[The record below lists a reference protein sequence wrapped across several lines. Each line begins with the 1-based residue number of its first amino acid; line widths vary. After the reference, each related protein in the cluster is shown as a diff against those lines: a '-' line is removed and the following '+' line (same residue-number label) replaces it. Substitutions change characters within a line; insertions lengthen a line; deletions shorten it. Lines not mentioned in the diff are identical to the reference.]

1 MRILQVCSGTLV
13 NGAIVHALLVTRAL
27 ARRGHDVTMLCRPG
41 AWIGAQLAA
50 DPVDVVCS
58 ELRRWPLGDL
68 REAAAL
74 VRRRNCEAI
83 QTHMSSAHSFGVL
96 LRWMT
101 GVPCVA
107 SAQSRHIQLHWAWND
122 CVVAASESTRRYHC
136 RYNFVRPSRAVVI
149 HNCVDPARFD
159 RCGPETRAAVR
170 RGWGLDEN
178 NLCVLCVADLVPRKG
193 QIYLIEALAPL
204 RQRFPH
210 VRLILVGPAKDP
222 AYAASV
228 AQRTEQLGLS
238 DVVVWAGQ
246 QHDLPAVYA
255 AADLGVL
262 PSLEETLPL
271 AVLEAMAARLPVVAT
286 AAGGTPECVE
296 HEATGLLVPPAD
308 PRRLSEAL
316 ARLVCDEALRR
327 RFAEAGRRR
336 IEERFS
342 IEHHATAL
350 EELFDRLVRQ
360 RRAA

>member
-1 MRILQVCSGTLV
+1 
-13 NGAIVHALLVTRAL
+13 
-27 ARRGHDVTMLCRPG
+27 MLCRPG

-50 DPVDVVCS
+50 DPMDVVHS
-58 ELRRWPLGDL
+58 DLRRWPPGDL
-68 REAAAL
+68 RAAAAL
-74 VRRRNCEAI
+74 VRRRGCEVI

-136 RYNFVRPSRAVVI
+136 RYNFVRSARAVVI
-149 HNCVDPARFD
+149 PNCVDLARFD
-159 RCGPETRAAVR
+159 RCVPEMRAAVR

-178 NLCVLCVADLVPRKG
+178 HLCILCVADLVPRKG
-193 QIYLIEALAPL
+193 QIYLIEALVPL

-210 VRLILVGPAKDP
+210 IRLVLVGPAKDP
-222 AYAASV
+222 AYAARV
-228 AQRTEQLGLS
+228 AQRAEQLGAS
-238 DVVVWAGQ
+238 DAVVWAGQ
-246 QHDLPAVYA
+246 RHDLPAVYA

-286 AAGGTPECVE
+286 AAGGTPECID
-296 HEATGLLVPPAD
+296 HETTGLLVPPAD
-308 PRRLSEAL
+308 PQRLSDAL
-316 ARLVCDEALRR
+316 ARLVGDEALRR
-327 RFAEAGRRR
+327 QLALAGRRC

-342 IEHHATAL
+342 IE
-350 EELFDRLVRQ
+350 
-360 RRAA
+360 

>member
-50 DPVDVVCS
+50 DPVEVVRS
-58 ELRRWPLGDL
+58 ELRRWPPGDL
-68 REAAAL
+68 RAAVAL
-74 VRRRNCEAI
+74 VRRRGCDVI

-136 RYNFVRPSRAVVI
+136 RYNFVRSARSVVI
-149 HNCVDPARFD
+149 PNCVDLTRFD
-159 RCGPETRAAVR
+159 HCGPEMRAAVR

-178 NLCVLCVADLVPRKG
+178 HLCILCVADLVPRKG

-210 VRLILVGPAKDP
+210 IRLVLVGPAKDP
-222 AYAASV
+222 AYAARV
-228 AQRTEQLGLS
+228 AQRAEQLGVS
-238 DVVVWAGQ
+238 NAIIWAGQ
-246 QHDLPAVYA
+246 RHDLPEVYS
-255 AADLGVL
+255 AADLSVL

-286 AAGGTPECVE
+286 AAGGTPECIE
-296 HEATGLLVPPAD
+296 HGATGLLVPPAD
-308 PRRLSEAL
+308 PKRLSEEL
-316 ARLVCDEALRR
+316 ARLVGDETLRR
-327 RFAEAGRRR
+327 RFAQAGRRC

-342 IEHHATAL
+342 IEHHAAAL
-350 EELFDRLVRQ
+350 EEVFDRLVRQ